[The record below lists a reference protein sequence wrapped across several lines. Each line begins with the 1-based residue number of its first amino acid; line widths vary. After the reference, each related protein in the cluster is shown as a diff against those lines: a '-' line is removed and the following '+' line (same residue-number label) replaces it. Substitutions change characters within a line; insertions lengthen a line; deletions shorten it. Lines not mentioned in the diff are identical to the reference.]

1 MHRATAVESSR
12 VAQRKL
18 GTARWMAAHVVP
30 PAIKAFRQHDRI
42 YAFKSSTAR
51 YARPKE
57 SPISTG
63 CRPNG
68 HRSKGSRY
76 LDTQI
81 GLGEAGEGISIVP
94 SLGFQHA
101 AVDR

>member
-1 MHRATAVESSR
+1 MAV
-12 VAQRKL
+12 
-18 GTARWMAAHVVP
+18 HVVP